1 MVDTDAIR
9 AAARFLTAMTT
20 QQPVFLPLAS

>member
-9 AAARFLTAMTT
+9 AAAWFFTAMTT
-20 QQPVFLPLAS
+20 EQPVFLPLAS